1 MSEKVLDV
9 HLMQNPTLEHYTS
22 YKASE
27 LKTIVL
33 ALEELQLN
41 TNGCSLNAIREKY
54 RQQKVIVCRVGL
66 REKVYFSHTV
76 VELLIFPVVCI
87 S

>member
-1 MSEKVLDV
+1 MSENVLDV
-9 HLMQNPTLEHYTS
+9 QLMQNPTLEHYTS

-33 ALEELQLN
+33 ALEDLQLN

-54 RQQKVIVCRVGL
+54 RQQKVIIC
-66 REKVYFSHTV
+66 F
-76 VELLIFPVVCI
+76 I
-87 S
+87 SLKL